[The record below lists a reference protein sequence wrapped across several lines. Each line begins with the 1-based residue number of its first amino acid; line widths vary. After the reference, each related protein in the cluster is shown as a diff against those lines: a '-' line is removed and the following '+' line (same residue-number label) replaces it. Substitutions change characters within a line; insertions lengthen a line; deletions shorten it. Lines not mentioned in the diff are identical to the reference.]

1 VAQTDDN
8 KKTVRTFLELAFNEK
23 RPADAVVECVGRT
36 YRQHNP
42 KAADGPVAFIQFVLG
57 FVGQFPE
64 VNFEIQRLVAEGDLV
79 VVHSHLKTSPQ
90 DRGSA
95 VIDIYRMEDGKIVEH
110 WDAMQEVPETSA
122 NDNTMF

>member
-1 VAQTDDN
+1 VTQTDDN

-42 KAADGPVAFIQFVLG
+42 MAADGPVGFIQVVLG

-64 VNFEIQRLVAEGDLV
+64 VNVEIQRMVAEGDLV
-79 VVHSHLKTSPQ
+79 ATHSHLRTSPQ

-95 VIDIYRMEDGKIVEH
+95 VMDIFRLEDGKIVEH
-110 WDAMQEVPETSA
+110 WDVMQEVPETSA